1 MTPKE
6 YKRIAQSIQEMPEV
20 NKIISMRTMHL
31 GPEDI
36 LVGVQVNLVDNLDT
50 DKIESVT
57 DVIEQKI
64 MQIIPNTNREHIFV
78 EIERERTK

>member
-1 MTPKE
+1 
-6 YKRIAQSIQEMPEV
+6 
-20 NKIISMRTMHL
+20 MRTMHL

-57 DVIEQKI
+57 DMIEQKI
-64 MQIIPNTNREHIFV
+64 MQIIPNTNRDHIFV